1 MVPEEWP
8 IAGPAADPA
17 ATPARR
23 AGRDRLATVRRDFFL
38 DPNQRLTEQER
49 ALMTAM
55 LHALVAD
62 IADELRAVLPPDS
75 AAANDDDN
83 ADLVAELSVSGLLDQ
98 PQLMELLL
106 ARADEEQISSAVRA
120 RQSRREARFLQ
131 PLVSDED
138 PAISAAAMALIL
150 ARGRRRDRYG
160 QVRLEFDDVPGQG
173 AAHIV
178 YAVAA
183 VLRPRLVRTAKPGA
197 ADRQLGQA
205 AAALLAR
212 HDPSRSLEALTSAL
226 VQLLAKAGRVD
237 DELVAASADEGELS
251 FLAEALAHRS
261 GISGAE
267 ARHLLCTH
275 GGAELMLLLRMA
287 GLSREFAARILAGP
301 GEILGVSDP
310 AREISRFESL
320 AASEID
326 RARDWFALDPAYRDA
341 LMALGQDH
349 GHSAV

>member
-23 AGRDRLATVRRDFFL
+23 AGRGRLATVRRDFFL

-83 ADLVAELSVSGLLDQ
+83 ADLVTELSASGLLDQ
-98 PQLMELLL
+98 PPLMELLL

-120 RQSRREARFLQ
+120 RQSRRQARFLQ

-138 PAISAAAMALIL
+138 PSISAAAMALIL

-160 QVRLEFDDVPGQG
+160 QVRLEFDDVPHQD
-173 AAHIV
+173 AACIV
-178 YAVAA
+178 HAVAA
-183 VLRPRLVRTAKPGA
+183 ALRPRLVRTATPGA

-212 HDPSRSLEALTSAL
+212 HDPGRSLESLTAAL
-226 VQLLAKAGRVD
+226 VRLLAEAGRIE
-237 DELVAASADEGELS
+237 DELIAVSADEGELS
-251 FLAEALAHRS
+251 FLSEALAYRA
-261 GISGAE
+261 GISGQE
-267 ARHLLCTH
+267 ARNLLCAH

-310 AREISRFESL
+310 AREISRFDSL
-320 AASEID
+320 APSQIEST
-326 RARDWFALDPAYRDA
+326 RDWFRLDPAYRDA
-341 LMALGQDH
+341 LTALGQGH